1 MKKQGILIRPYQ
13 KSDFKEVMKVF
24 ETNVP
29 EFFAESEHEDLIH
42 YLKHEIEDYFILTQE
57 NRIIGAGG
65 INYDDDQITARL
77 SWDFLDKEI
86 QHQGAG
92 RLLTEHRIQ
101 YVQQNMAIQRLIV
114 RTSQFAEGFYQKL
127 GFIVK
132 ERTADYWAQGFDLVF
147 MEYPALR

>member
-13 KSDFKEVMKVF
+13 KSDFKEVMRVF

-29 EFFAESEHEDLIH
+29 DFFAESEHEDLIH
-42 YLKHEIEDYFILTQE
+42 YLKHEIEDYFILIQE

-92 RLLTEHRIQ
+92 RLLTEHRIR
-101 YVQQNMAIQRLIV
+101 YVKQNMAIQRLIV

-127 GFIVK
+127 GFKVK
-132 ERTADYWAQGFDLVF
+132 ERAADYWAQGFDLVF